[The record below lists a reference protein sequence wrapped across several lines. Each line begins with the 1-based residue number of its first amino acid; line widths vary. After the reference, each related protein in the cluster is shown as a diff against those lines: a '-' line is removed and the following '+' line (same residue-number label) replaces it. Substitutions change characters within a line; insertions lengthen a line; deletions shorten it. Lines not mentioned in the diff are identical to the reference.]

1 MPVQNRK
8 TSMRSRSCLEPGY
21 HRYDTL
27 DTFNRKPKLFSSG
40 FFFSISID
48 VYSSRTAIMS
58 AFFAARHSMRAL
70 RRSSLVRLYSSGKFP
85 SHTVINMPALSP
97 TMTQGNI
104 AAWSK
109 KVGDQLSVGEPI
121 AEIETD
127 KATMDFEFQDDGY
140 LAKILVEDGAK
151 DVPVGKP
158 IAVFVE
164 EKSEVDAFANFT
176 AEDAGDAGS
185 SAAAAPKPEESE
197 AKPAQEESKS
207 AAPASTPAASTSSVK
222 APTDRI
228 IASPLAKT
236 IAIEKGLS
244 LKNVKGSGPG
254 GRIVAKDLEGLK
266 PAGEAAAASTTASPV
281 SGTAPTYEDIPLT
294 NMRKTIA
301 SRLLQST
308 QQSPSYII
316 QSQITVSKLL
326 KLRQALNATAND
338 KYKISVNDLLIKAI
352 ALASLRVPE
361 ANSSWLGE
369 QGVIRQYNTV
379 DVSVAVATPTGL
391 ITPIVKDAHSKGLAA
406 ISNEVKE
413 LGKKAKTG
421 KLAPEEYQGGTICI
435 SNLGMNNAVN
445 AFTSII
451 NPPQS
456 SIIAIGTVDKKAVP
470 SSVNEQGFVFE
481 DVITI
486 TGTFDHRV
494 TDGAK
499 GGDWIRELKK
509 IIENPLEFL
518 L

>member
-1 MPVQNRK
+1 
-8 TSMRSRSCLEPGY
+8 
-21 HRYDTL
+21 
-27 DTFNRKPKLFSSG
+27 
-40 FFFSISID
+40 
-48 VYSSRTAIMS
+48 
-58 AFFAARHSMRAL
+58 
-70 RRSSLVRLYSSGKFP
+70 
-85 SHTVINMPALSP
+85 MPALSP

-164 EKSEVDAFANFT
+164 EKSEVDAFADFT
-176 AEDAGDAGS
+176 AADAGDSGA
-185 SAAAAPKPEESE
+185 AAAAPKAEEPAAESKPQE
-197 AKPAQEESKS
+197 DSKPAPSSSSSSSSSS
-207 AAPASTPAASTSSVK
+207 AVK

-266 PAGEAAAASTTASPV
+266 PAGETAAAAAPAASV
-281 SGTAPTYEDIPLT
+281 GAAAPAYEDIPLT

-326 KLRQALNATAND
+326 KLRQALNAGAND

-361 ANSSWLGE
+361 ANSSWLGDE
-369 QGVIRQYNTV
+369 GVIRQYNTV

-391 ITPIVKDAHSKGLAA
+391 ITPIVKNAHSKGLVS
-406 ISNEVKE
+406 ISNEIKE
-413 LGKKAKTG
+413 LGKKAKSG